1 MPPAPPLPVPTEAP
15 DEKTPANAIFSDKD
29 KTIIRGS
36 LREIVKAVVPFLPK
50 IAAAAGPALVVW
62 LLAIVHAEGVK
73 VDTDKQVK
81 KAEATTE
88 RAYTAVAEPA
98 KKNDEA
104 LAAALAAV
112 TRRLD
117 AMEAVQKAQSAAIPP
132 RARRKVDREL
142 AKELPRKPKAA
153 PVITPIPLEI
163 PKPPEPAV
171 APVKAADSTP

>member
-1 MPPAPPLPVPTEAP
+1 MSTPPPLPADAA
-15 DEKTPANAIFSDKD
+15 DEKTPVGQLITDREA
-29 KTIIRGS
+29 TIVRGS
-36 LREIVKAVVPFLPK
+36 VRSIVKVVVPFLPK

-112 TRRLD
+112 TKRLD

-142 AKELPRKPKAA
+142 AKEPPRKQRTA

-163 PKPPEPAV
+163 PKPPDPTV
-171 APVKAADSTP
+171 APVKPADPAP